1 LIERMQRLPGTAPA
15 TIMMLSA
22 LSQRGEAARCA
33 ESGVS
38 AHLVKPV
45 RPLALRDA
53 ISRVFG
59 GRTDEAPSITRSA
72 ELTHEAG
79 ESLRVL
85 LAEDNAVNRMV
96 ATRMLE
102 KRGHQVV
109 VTLNGKEAL
118 AALQKDTYDLVLMD
132 VQMPEM
138 DGLEATRTIRG
149 LELGTGFHQRII
161 ALTAHAMVGDRE
173 RCLEAGMD
181 GYLTKPL
188 RPQDLDQL
196 LDSYPQRVAGT
207 MPG

>member
-1 LIERMQRLPGTAPA
+1 M
-15 TIMMLSA
+15 
-22 LSQRGEAARCA
+22 
-33 ESGVS
+33 
-38 AHLVKPV
+38 
-45 RPLALRDA
+45 RPLALREA
-53 ISRVFG
+53 IGRVLG
-59 GRTDEAPSITRSA
+59 GRTDKAASVTRSP
-72 ELTHEAG
+72 ELTREAG

-196 LDSYPQRVAGT
+196 LDTYPQRVAGT
-207 MPG
+207 RRSSARLRSCFCCSCNF